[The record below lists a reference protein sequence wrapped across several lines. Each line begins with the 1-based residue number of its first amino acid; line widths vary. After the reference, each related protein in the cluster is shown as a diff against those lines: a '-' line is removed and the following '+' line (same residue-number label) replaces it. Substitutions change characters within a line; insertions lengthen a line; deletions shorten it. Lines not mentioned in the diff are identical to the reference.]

1 MIPLLIVPTLVVAP
15 QVKETPPFEV
25 AQEYVRE
32 LCEIWAV
39 QQQADQEMVEDK
51 AAEDPASKAVMTTIR
66 NANRVK
72 LALKTNISMLKGMKI
87 KRPGHEKT
95 LGLLIS
101 FYQAKIDLND
111 QLIQIATAF
120 IVPKKGVDYGKLAAQ
135 VPEITAKLEDVDK
148 TLFQM
153 SVLVFMSFID
163 MKEDSQNRANH
174 LLITKEQRDR
184 LVWDIDNGFRTSLE
198 KDKRYVVSSALLI
211 KTKFL
216 EFKCSDEPWE

>member
-1 MIPLLIVPTLVVAP
+1 MIPLLIVPALVAAP

-32 LCEIWAV
+32 LGEMWAI
-39 QQQADQEMVEDK
+39 QQQVDQEMVEDK
-51 AAEDPASKAVMTTIR
+51 TAEDPANKAIMTTIR
-66 NANRVK
+66 NATRVK
-72 LALKTNISMLKGMKI
+72 LAMKTNIAMLGGMKMT
-87 KRPGHEKT
+87 RPGHEET
-95 LGLLIS
+95 LGLLTS

-148 TLFQM
+148 SLFEM
-153 SVLVFMSFID
+153 TALVFMSFID
-163 MKEDSQNRANH
+163 MKADSQNRANH

-184 LVWDIDNGFRTSLE
+184 LVWSINNSFRASLE
-198 KDKRYVVSSALLI
+198 KDRRYVVSEALLV
-211 KTKFL
+211 KTKLL